1 MSFFD
6 SEVVRA
12 EMTEVSQ
19 LQQEVYTNMFSFYTM
34 TKEDKIKHID
44 LLSLLLEKQKVLYT
58 RLSLSEDLEAQKL
71 KQRIIDSA
79 AIMGLDSGKNIV
91 VILEQMSKSIE
102 TMRQALDA
110 S

>member
-6 SEVVRA
+6 SEVVRS

-44 LLSLLLEKQKVLYT
+44 L
-58 RLSLSEDLEAQKL
+58 
-71 KQRIIDSA
+71 
-79 AIMGLDSGKNIV
+79 
-91 VILEQMSKSIE
+91 
-102 TMRQALDA
+102 
-110 S
+110 